1 MAQHGISRWTVS
13 EIWRAFGLK
22 PWRPDEFKISP
33 IRTWSR
39 KSDLVGLYLSPR
51 VAAAVYAVDEKPQIE
66 ALNRF
71 APILPML
78 PTTMQKATHD
88 YVRTGTLDP
97 FAALEVATG

>member
-1 MAQHGISRWTVS
+1 
-13 EIWRAFGLK
+13 
-22 PWRPDEFKISP
+22 
-33 IRTWSR
+33 
-39 KSDLVGLYLSPR
+39 

-88 YVRTGTLDP
+88 YIRNGTLDP
-97 FAALEVATG
+97 FAALEVATGEVITDHASPTPLRTSSHS